1 MVTAYRPGSLHEALR
16 IREETGAI
24 PLAGGTDLM
33 VAKRRRAGVSPGFNE
48 PVVFIGSIKELRTVC
63 MDRGMLRIGCAA
75 TFTDLLADAAIPDIF
90 KTVISEI
97 ASPTIRNRATI
108 GGNICNA
115 SPAGDTLP
123 LLYAL
128 DASVVLEGRCGGRTI
143 PVDQFVTGPGAT
155 QLHEDELLIE
165 ILVPI
170 EAFNLYFYRK
180 IGTRQ
185 GYSCSK
191 VSFFGLTRLAD
202 GRLEDMR
209 MALGSVAPTVVR
221 SKEAE
226 KRIKNKND
234 RELEII
240 VPEIVAIYDKIIT
253 PIDDQRSTACYR
265 KNVSLRL
272 IRHFLYEYVLPEM
285 RGQTKQ

>member
-1 MVTAYRPGSLHEALR
+1 MVTAYRPKGLHEALR

-33 VAKRRRAGVSPGFNE
+33 VAKRRRAGISPGFNG
-48 PVVFIGSIKELRTVC
+48 PVVFIGGIEELRAVC
-63 MDRGMLRIGCAA
+63 MDRGMLRIGCAT
-75 TFTDLLADAAIPDIF
+75 TFTNLLKNPAIPEIF
-90 KTVISEI
+90 KSVFTEI
-97 ASPTIRNRATI
+97 ASPAVRNRATI

-128 DASVVLEGRCGGRTI
+128 DASVVLER
-143 PVDQFVTGPGAT
+143 VDGKRILSIDEFITGSGDT
-155 QLHEDELLIE
+155 VLKEKELLTE
-165 ILVPI
+165 IRVPL
-170 EAFNLYFYRK
+170 ADLNLYFYRK

-191 VSFFGLTRLAD
+191 VSFLGLARLTD
-202 GRLEDMR
+202 GRLEDVR

-234 RELEII
+234 RELEIL

-272 IRHFLYEYVLPEM
+272 VRHFLYNNVLPEM
-285 RGQTKQ
+285 RRQIK